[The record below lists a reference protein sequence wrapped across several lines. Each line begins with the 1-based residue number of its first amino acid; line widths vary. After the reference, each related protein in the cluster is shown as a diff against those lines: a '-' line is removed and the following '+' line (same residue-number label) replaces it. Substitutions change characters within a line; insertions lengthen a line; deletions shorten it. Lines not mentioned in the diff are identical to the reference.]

1 MSYGK
6 DAWPQRRSY
15 TTVRAAAHDLRVPA
29 ESIKCSHTDRVHA
42 LLQSRSVQPEVYLPR
57 TPYMPRLRDALLN
70 NCKCHNISVKM
81 ICLSCATALAAVAL
95 IACGPIACERFL
107 KCFLKS
113 GKR

>member
-1 MSYGK
+1 MPGPKEGRYITGHVN
-6 DAWPQRRSY
+6 WESY

-70 NCKCHNISVKM
+70 NV
-81 ICLSCATALAAVAL
+81 
-95 IACGPIACERFL
+95 
-107 KCFLKS
+107 
-113 GKR
+113 